1 MARRA
6 VRENRPHLFAGGT
19 LIASGMMY
27 IRLTVLL
34 GIFNRNLMVLL
45 WPSFAVL
52 AVLAIAAGW
61 LWSRLPDSKTGPL
74 RPEYQARNPLEF
86 RAAFLFGVLFLG
98 MVIITHYALAYL
110 GKTGLYSLAS
120 VMGVV
125 DVDPFILGM
134 TQSTGG
140 TTPIAEGAVAILI
153 AAASNNLVKG
163 IYAFVISDRKTG
175 VQSLALLAVL
185 ALLGLA
191 PLLRLAR

>member
-1 MARRA
+1 
-6 VRENRPHLFAGGT
+6 
-19 LIASGMMY
+19 
-27 IRLTVLL
+27 
-34 GIFNRNLMVLL
+34 
-45 WPSFAVL
+45 
-52 AVLAIAAGW
+52 
-61 LWSRLPDSKTGPL
+61 
-74 RPEYQARNPLEF
+74 
-86 RAAFLFGVLFLG
+86 
-98 MVIITHYALAYL
+98 MVIITHYALVYL

-163 IYAFVISDRKTG
+163 IYAYVISDRKTG

-191 PLLRLAR
+191 PLLWLAR

>member
-1 MARRA
+1 
-6 VRENRPHLFAGGT
+6 
-19 LIASGMMY
+19 
-27 IRLTVLL
+27 
-34 GIFNRNLMVLL
+34 
-45 WPSFAVL
+45 
-52 AVLAIAAGW
+52 
-61 LWSRLPDSKTGPL
+61 
-74 RPEYQARNPLEF
+74 
-86 RAAFLFGVLFLG
+86 
-98 MVIITHYALAYL
+98 
-110 GKTGLYSLAS
+110 
-120 VMGVV
+120 MGVV

-163 IYAFVISDRKTG
+163 IYAYVISDRKTG